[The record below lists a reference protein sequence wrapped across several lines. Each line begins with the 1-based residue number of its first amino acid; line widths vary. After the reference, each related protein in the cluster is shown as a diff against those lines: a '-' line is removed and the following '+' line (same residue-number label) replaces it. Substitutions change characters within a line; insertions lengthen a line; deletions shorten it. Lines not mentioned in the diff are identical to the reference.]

1 MGINLYHS
9 INVSH
14 LEEIFSDTHLADH
27 PRTMLTILM
36 LVRHSDH
43 VVDHQAVVER
53 LVHLKAPQA
62 VVLLCVI

>member
-1 MGINLYHS
+1 MGIKLYHS

-14 LEEIFSDTHLADH
+14 LAEIFSDANLADQWSLVSDH
-27 PRTMLTILM
+27 PHTMLTILM

-53 LVHLKAPQA
+53 LVHLGE
-62 VVLLCVI
+62 